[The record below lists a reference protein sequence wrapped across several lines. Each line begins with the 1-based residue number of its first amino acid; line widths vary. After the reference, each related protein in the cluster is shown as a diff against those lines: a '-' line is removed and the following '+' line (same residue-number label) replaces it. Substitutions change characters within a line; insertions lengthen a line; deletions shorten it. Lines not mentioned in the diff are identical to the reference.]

1 MEHIY
6 IKNFGPIHEA
16 EIMDIRRVT
25 VLIGASGSGK
35 STIMKTI
42 SLFRW
47 IYKMMNIRSF
57 LKYSGIRKS
66 PFRFQFINL
75 LKNNGLYDYLQDD
88 TVLIYEKGSLK
99 LVWDS
104 DTKKLHGTSSY
115 VQKEELSLEKI
126 SFISDKRGLLPDIL
140 DHNAVIK
147 HNMYYLSE
155 TYSDFEIAAQEVK
168 ELNILDLGVKF
179 VSKKTS
185 QGKRYSIEP
194 TSDSDKYSIKLNE
207 ASSGTQNLVPIS
219 VIAEYYAHH
228 YDLVSSINKAIFAYV
243 SRTDKLSDFKAV
255 KDIGEFKNKNVH
267 LLVEEPE
274 LSLFP
279 SSQTHLID
287 YLVSIVNNNNQ
298 RDYDLSLMFATHS
311 PYIVNHLNVLI
322 RRFNMNVPNKAQ
334 ISIDDLG
341 VYYINEGDLIDMV
354 GEDPCTGERFVDTY
368 TLSEEMES
376 IYNEYTRL
384 KNSISY

>member
-6 IKNFGPIHEA
+6 IKNFGPIREA

-35 STIMKTI
+35 STIMKII

-140 DHNAVIK
+140 DHNVVIK

-219 VIAEYYAHH
+219 VIAEYYARH
-228 YDLVSSINKAIFAYV
+228 YDLVSSINKAIFTYV

-279 SSQTHLID
+279 SSQTHLVD
-287 YLVSIVNNNNQ
+287 YLVSIVNRNNQ

-322 RRFNMNVPNKAQ
+322 RRYNMKVSNKAQ
-334 ISIDDLG
+334 IAIDDLG
-341 VYYINEGDLIDMV
+341 VYYINEGNLINMV
-354 GEDPCTGERFVDTY
+354 GEDPYTGERFVDTY
-368 TLSEEMES
+368 ILSEEMES

-384 KNSISY
+384 KNSNSY

>member
-6 IKNFGPIHEA
+6 IKNFGPIREA

-35 STIMKTI
+35 STIMKII

-140 DHNAVIK
+140 DHNVVIK

-219 VIAEYYAHH
+219 VIAEYYARH
-228 YDLVSSINKAIFAYV
+228 YDLVSSINKAIFTYV

-279 SSQTHLID
+279 SSQTHLVD
-287 YLVSIVNNNNQ
+287 YLVSIVNRNNQ

-322 RRFNMNVPNKAQ
+322 RRYNMKVSNKAQ
-334 ISIDDLG
+334 IAIDDLG
-341 VYYINEGDLIDMV
+341 VYYINEGNLINMV

-368 TLSEEMES
+368 ILSEEMEN

-384 KNSISY
+384 KNSNSY